1 MRTVNQTFGIWIIMV
16 IFAFWSLP
24 SMVGIIGAA
33 DEVEQ
38 LIKQLSD
45 DLWQTRWD
53 AAAALGETK
62 DPRAVDPLIATLK
75 DKNSYVRMTAARSLG
90 MIGDKRAIDALITSL
105 KEDDSHGVI
114 KNAVLSLKQL
124 TGQDFGK
131 DPDKWQ
137 KWGDQTK

>member
-1 MRTVNQTFGIWIIMV
+1 MV
-16 IFAFWSLP
+16 IIASWCSP
-24 SMVGIIGAA
+24 AMIGRTSAA

-62 DPRAVDPLIATLK
+62 DPRAVDPLIAALK

-90 MIGDKRAIDALITSL
+90 TVGDKRAIDALIASL
-105 KEDDSHGVI
+105 KEDDSHGVQ
-114 KNAVLSLKQL
+114 KNAALALKQL

-137 KWGDQTK
+137 KWRDQAK